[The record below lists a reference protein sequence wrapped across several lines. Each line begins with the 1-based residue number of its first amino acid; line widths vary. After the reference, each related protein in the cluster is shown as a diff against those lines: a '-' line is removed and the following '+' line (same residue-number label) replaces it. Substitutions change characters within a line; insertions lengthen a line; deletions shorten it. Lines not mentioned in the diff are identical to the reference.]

1 MSKRKSNSYTE
12 EFKRSSARL
21 AATSEQP
28 ISKTADEIGVHV
40 TTLHG
45 WVKKYEPSTIKSQ
58 SMPSADTM
66 TEELKALKKENA
78 RLKQERDILKK
89 AAAYF
94 AEDAL

>member
-1 MSKRKSNSYTE
+1 MSKRKVNSYTE
-12 EFKRSSARL
+12 EFKCSSARL

-40 TTLHG
+40 ATLHG
-45 WVKKYEPSTIKSQ
+45 WVKKYEPNTIKQQ
-58 SMPSADTM
+58 STSTADAM
-66 TEELKALKKENA
+66 TEELKALRKENA

-94 AEDAL
+94 AVDAL